1 MSRTVTIPDALYTR
15 LQQTAHARGFSSI
28 TQLLEVWQSRE
39 DTLRNRQEAVTRIDT
54 LRKRLFATY
63 GTFPDSAADVR
74 EDRAR

>member
-1 MSRTVTIPDALYTR
+1 
-15 LQQTAHARGFSSI
+15 
-28 TQLLEVWQSRE
+28 
-39 DTLRNRQEAVTRIDT
+39 VTRIDT

>member
-1 MSRTVTIPDALYTR
+1 MSQIITIPDTLYMR

-39 DTLRNRQEAVTRIDT
+39 DTLRDRHEAVARIDT
-54 LRKRLFATY
+54 LRERLFATY
-63 GTFPDSAADVR
+63 GAFPDSTADVR